1 MRTNMNTS
9 WLRCVITCLLSVV
22 ILTSLLSAS
31 GCVSKFTTYNDK
43 QGLFSISYPYDWNLA
58 ISELRDVNSAEQK
71 VIDAI
76 SSNVPV
82 ESEQQIFYAAKTPLW
97 RPNVSIFVESVSV
110 TEWTYDKVVEA
121 YVNEIKQ
128 PDNVSISFKSF
139 SQVKTTVNG
148 REATIFDLEYTVGP
162 RSPKGP
168 GDIVLGPIP
177 YSDHS
182 LRLLVLVGKTVWI
195 VDCTSPSPDDFSQ
208 WKGVFQKIVKSLRIN
223 K

>member
-1 MRTNMNTS
+1 MNTG
-9 WLRCVITCLLSVV
+9 WLRCVMACLLSIV

-43 QGLFSISYPYDWNLA
+43 QGLFSISYPSDWNLA

-76 SSNVPV
+76 GSNVPV

-97 RPNVSIFVESVSV
+97 RPNVSVFVASVSV
-110 TEWTYDKVVEA
+110 TEWTYDKVVKA

-139 SQVKTTVNG
+139 SQVKTPSMEERQPSLTWS
-148 REATIFDLEYTVGP
+148 TLLDH
-162 RSPKGP
+162 RSPRRNLVISLP
-168 GDIVLGPIP
+168 VLPHIQTIVFD
-177 YSDHS
+177 YS
-182 LRLLVLVGKTVWI
+182 
-195 VDCTSPSPDDFSQ
+195 FSS
-208 WKGVFQKIVKSLRIN
+208 VKQFGL
-223 K
+223 